1 MISKM
6 VVTTI
11 GAIWAVVALLALALG
26 KKDRSLSDNRA
37 TDHTDAGHPS
47 T

>member
-6 VVTTI
+6 FVTTI
-11 GAIWAVVALLALALG
+11 GAIWAVVALLALVRG
-26 KKDRSLSDNRA
+26 KKDRSLSDSRD
-37 TDHTDAGHPS
+37 THHTDAGHPS